1 MAPAR
6 LGTGLRRPI
15 STRHTRLAAHDRG
28 RGRGLLLDPRLR
40 AAGLKI
46 RREGDTRA
54 VSTRVYVLRDAGFV
68 PWLAYGLALGG
79 APLVVL
85 DMSAGLTSPSPG
97 VTFVPG

>member
-1 MAPAR
+1 MQGWLATIVGVVA
-6 LGTGLRRPI
+6 GCC
-15 STRHTRLAAHDRG
+15 STLAFV
-28 RGRGLLLDPRLR
+28 PQV
-40 AAGLKI
+40 LKI

-54 VSTRVYVLRDAGFV
+54 IPTRTYVLRDAGFV